1 MNLAYGGSGPQDV
14 DVHTRPTAGV
24 PIPFSIS
31 TSVWL
36 TIGVALVAAALA
48 ATVGELVAL
57 GVRRLGRKHEI
68 LATLAQRGRR
78 PLAGFLGTI
87 AAIASLS
94 IYTQPADWREP
105 TLTVLRL
112 VAVAFGAGL
121 AIVAANV
128 VQDVL
133 LLRYRID
140 VADNR
145 RQRQRRTQV
154 ALVKRLV
161 VALIIVVAVAAM
173 LLTIPGA
180 RGIGTS
186 VLASAGLLSVVA
198 GLAAQT
204 SLANV
209 FAGLQIAFT
218 DAVRVD
224 DVVVIEDE
232 YGNIE
237 DITLTY
243 VVVRLWDQRRLIL
256 PSTYFTTTPFVNWTR
271 NSADIIGAV
280 ELSVDWTVPVEQVR
294 SRAERFVRA
303 HELFNGQTFSV
314 AVTETSPQ
322 AVTLRVLVSADS
334 GGDLFDLRC
343 AVREDLVGF
352 LQREHPDAL
361 PKVRLV
367 SPGSDSLVHAPAHVP
382 AQVAHRS

>member
-1 MNLAYGGSGPQDV
+1 M
-14 DVHTRPTAGV
+14 
-24 PIPFSIS
+24 
-31 TSVWL
+31 
-36 TIGVALVAAALA
+36 AAALA

-87 AAIASLS
+87 AALLSLQV
-94 IYTQPADWREP
+94 YTSDAAWKQP
-105 TLTVLRL
+105 TLTVLGL
-112 VAVAFGAGL
+112 LAVAFGAGL

-154 ALVKRLV
+154 TLVKRLV

-280 ELSVDWTVPVEQVR
+280 ELQVDWTVPVEEVR
-294 SRAERFVRA
+294 SRAERFVHA

-334 GGDLFDLRC
+334 GGELFDLRC

-367 SPGSDSLVHAPAHVP
+367 SPGTDAPVRVP
-382 AQVAHRS
+382 AQGFSHRS

>member
-1 MNLAYGGSGPQDV
+1 
-14 DVHTRPTAGV
+14 
-24 PIPFSIS
+24 
-31 TSVWL
+31 
-36 TIGVALVAAALA
+36 
-48 ATVGELVAL
+48 
-57 GVRRLGRKHEI
+57 VRRLGRNHEI

-78 PLAGFLGTI
+78 PLAGFLATI
-87 AAIASLS
+87 AAMFSLS
-94 IYTQPADWREP
+94 IYTSTAAWQEP
-105 TLTVLRL
+105 TFLVLRL

-154 ALVKRLV
+154 QLVKRLV
-161 VALIIVVAVAAM
+161 VALLIVVAVAVM

-280 ELSVDWTVPVEQVR
+280 ELQVDWTVPVEEVR
-294 SRAERFVRA
+294 SRAERFVRE
-303 HELFNGQTFSV
+303 HGLFNGETFSV

-322 AVTLRVLVSADS
+322 GVTLRILVSADS

-361 PKVRLV
+361 PKLRLV
-367 SPGSDSLVHAPAHVP
+367 SPGPETAVRVP
-382 AQVAHRS
+382 SQGSAHRS

>member
-1 MNLAYGGSGPQDV
+1 M
-14 DVHTRPTAGV
+14 
-24 PIPFSIS
+24 
-31 TSVWL
+31 
-36 TIGVALVAAALA
+36 
-48 ATVGELVAL
+48 GELVAL
-57 GVRRLGRKHEI
+57 GVRRLGRNHEI

-78 PLAGFLGTI
+78 PLAGFLATI
-87 AAIASLS
+87 AAMFSLS
-94 IYTQPADWREP
+94 IYTSTAAWREP
-105 TLTVLRL
+105 TFLVLRL

-154 ALVKRLV
+154 QLVKRLV
-161 VALIIVVAVAAM
+161 VALLIVVAVAVM

-280 ELSVDWTVPVEQVR
+280 ELQVDWTVPVEEVR
-294 SRAERFVRA
+294 SRAERFVRE
-303 HELFNGQTFSV
+303 HGLFNGETFSV

-322 AVTLRVLVSADS
+322 GVTLRILVSADS

-361 PKVRLV
+361 PKLRLV
-367 SPGSDSLVHAPAHVP
+367 SPGPETAVRVP
-382 AQVAHRS
+382 SQGSAHRS